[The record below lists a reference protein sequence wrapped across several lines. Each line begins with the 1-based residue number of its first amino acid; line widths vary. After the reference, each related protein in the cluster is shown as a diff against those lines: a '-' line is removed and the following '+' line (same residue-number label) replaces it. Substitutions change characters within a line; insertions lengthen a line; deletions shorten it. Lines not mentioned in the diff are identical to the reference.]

1 MNALSCFCACIYK
14 AFIQFA
20 WHTSLVSALILLS
33 FSSQLIHA
41 QALENIKEKGYI
53 TIGVKAD
60 YQPYGFKLEDGTL
73 TGIEVDLAKDVAQ
86 RLGVELKLVPV
97 KSSNRMRYLIQDQ
110 ADLLIATVSN
120 HFERHRVVS
129 FVEPA
134 YYSSGTNV
142 LAWKNAKL
150 HYWEQLHRKKV
161 CGIRGAFYN
170 HTTKMDYGAIII
182 PFDKTD
188 EALLALRKGQC
199 LAFVY
204 DDSFIK
210 HQLHDVRWQKRF
222 EMPLNSIKGTP
233 WGLVVKLG
241 ENEFKT
247 YLKDI
252 VIDWHASGYLIE
264 LEKLYGLKASGFTIK
279 MHDLYK

>member
-1 MNALSCFCACIYK
+1 MNVLSCFCACIYK
-14 AFIQFA
+14 AFFRFA
-20 WHTSLVSALILLS
+20 WHSSPVSALILLS
-33 FSSQLIHA
+33 FSSQLTHA
-41 QALENIKEKGYI
+41 QALESIKEKGYI

-73 TGIEVDLAKDVAQ
+73 TGIEVDLAKNVAQ

-182 PFDKTD
+182 PFDETD
-188 EALLALRKGQC
+188 DALLALRKGKC

-210 HQLHDVRWQKRF
+210 NQLQDVRWQKRF
-222 EMPLNSIKGTP
+222 EMSLNSIKGTP

-241 ENEFKT
+241 EDEFKT

>member
-1 MNALSCFCACIYK
+1 MNALSCLFACVYTNFTKLKWLIY
-14 AFIQFA
+14 
-20 WHTSLVSALILLS
+20 LVSGLALLPFPSTSVL
-33 FSSQLIHA
+33 A
-41 QALENIKEKGYI
+41 QALEKIKEQGYI
-53 TIGVKAD
+53 TVGVKAD
-60 YQPYGFKLEDGTL
+60 YQPYGFKLENGTL

-86 RLGVELKLVPV
+86 RLGVELKLVTV
-97 KSSNRMRYLIQDQ
+97 KSSNRMRYLIEDQ

-142 LAWKNAKL
+142 LAWKYARL
-150 HYWEQLHRKKV
+150 HSWEQLHRKKI

-182 PFDKTD
+182 AFDNTD
-188 EALLALRKGQC
+188 DALLALRKGKC

-204 DDSFIK
+204 DDSFINN
-210 HQLHDVRWQKRF
+210 QLHDERWQKRF
-222 EMPLNSIKGTP
+222 EMPLDSIKYTP
-233 WGLVVKLG
+233 WGLTVKRG
-241 ENEFKT
+241 EDEFKA
-247 YLKDI
+247 YLKNI

-264 LEKLYGLKASGFTIK
+264 LEKLYGLKASRFAIK
-279 MHDLYK
+279 MHNQYK

>member
-1 MNALSCFCACIYK
+1 MNALSCFCTCIYK
-14 AFIQFA
+14 AFIQFT
-20 WHTSLVSALILLS
+20 WHTSLVSALILLF
-33 FSSQLIHA
+33 FSSQFSHA

-53 TIGVKAD
+53 TVGVKAD
-60 YQPYGFKLEDGTL
+60 YQPYGFKLADGTL

-86 RLGVELKLVPV
+86 KLGVELKLVTV
-97 KSSNRMRYLIQDQ
+97 KSSNRMRYLIEDQ

-150 HYWEQLHRKKV
+150 HSWEQLHRQKV

-182 PFDKTD
+182 AFDKTD
-188 EALLALRKGQC
+188 DALLALRKGRC

-204 DDSFIK
+204 DDSFIN
-210 HQLHDVRWQKRF
+210 HQLHDERWQNRF
-222 EMPLNSIKGTP
+222 EMPLDSIKNTP
-233 WGLVVKLG
+233 WGLTVKRG
-241 ENEFKT
+241 EDEFKA

-264 LEKLYGLKASGFTIK
+264 LEKLYGLKTSRFAIK